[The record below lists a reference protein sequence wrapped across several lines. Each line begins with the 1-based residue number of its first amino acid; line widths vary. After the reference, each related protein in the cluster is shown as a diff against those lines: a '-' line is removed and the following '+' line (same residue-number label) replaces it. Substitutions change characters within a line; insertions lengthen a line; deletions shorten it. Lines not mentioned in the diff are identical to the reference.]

1 MGRRGRKPKEVVEP
15 ETPSEPVVVKKRG
28 RRSKKQPTVSD
39 IISLDKD
46 ILLNSKIDPDDVVNE
61 ISTIR
66 LEPFFKKAS
75 KATPKPEDCNYLF
88 KLETT
93 QITVIKP
100 LFEALK
106 DMLAEANIQCDSEG
120 LRSIAANKKKG
131 IVVFLQLFGSKFED
145 YACYKKSLSL
155 GLNLDA
161 LHKIV
166 KPINNTTTLTLMV
179 EQDSPEH
186 LQVIVNNSE
195 EGKRKK
201 STIKLLDLDI
211 PETNL
216 GQNNRFDMVIYMS
229 AVKFQKTCR
238 EIISSNND
246 KVSIMAYN
254 KTLTLSCDCE
264 DSEDTIEA
272 QEITLVETP
281 EYLQFVADSGGIV
294 QGEYSLK
301 DILSFTK
308 CNGVS
313 GGGIMKIYM
322 HNDLPLV
329 IEYNVG
335 GLGYMKLVINPLGA

>member
-1 MGRRGRKPKEVVEP
+1 MGRRGRKPKEVTEAKTPTEP
-15 ETPSEPVVVKKRG
+15 PVVKKRG

-39 IISLDKD
+39 IISLDKE
-46 ILLNSKIDPDDVVNE
+46 ILLNSEIDPNDVVNE

-66 LEPFFKKAS
+66 LEQFFKKPS
-75 KATPKPEDCNYLF
+75 KSTPKPDDCTYLF

-120 LRSIAANKKKG
+120 LRSIASNQKKG

-145 YACYKKSLSL
+145 YACYKKNLSL
-155 GLNLDA
+155 GINLDA

-179 EQDSPEH
+179 EQDSTEH

-201 STIKLLDLDI
+201 STLKLLDLDV
-211 PETNL
+211 PKTNL
-216 GQNNRFDMVIYMS
+216 GQNNQFDMVIYMS

-254 KTLTLSCDCE
+254 RTLTLSCNCE

-335 GLGYMKLVINPLGA
+335 GLGYMKLVIDPLSS